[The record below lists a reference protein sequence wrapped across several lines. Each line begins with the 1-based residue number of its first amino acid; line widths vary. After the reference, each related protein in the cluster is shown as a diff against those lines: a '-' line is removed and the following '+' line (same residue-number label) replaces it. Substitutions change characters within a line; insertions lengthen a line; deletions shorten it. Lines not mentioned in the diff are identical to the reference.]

1 MGNKDSMNQ
10 NTPWRAS
17 IRALFA
23 LIVVCFTATFQLTS
37 CEKVPDISKA
47 PDISQ
52 ELVKALVEKET
63 KKIALVDINDKVRTV
78 FSVGPVLSRE
88 QPTQLIKEK
97 APQSDQ
103 VTSSV
108 PDDKFPDVN
117 IPKELKEEVKRLHQ
131 GGITNV
137 ALINREELVHEVL
150 ALFEDGEVLF
160 CFIIA
165 EEPSFR
171 IEDKLSMSLGIK
183 TVHAQGKCGS
193 GCCPSGNCRK
203 ALGSCCAC
211 APK

>member
-1 MGNKDSMNQ
+1 MDNKDSMNQ
-10 NTPWRAS
+10 NTPWRVS

-23 LIVVCFTATFQLTS
+23 LIVVGFTVTFQLTS
-37 CEKVPDISKA
+37 CEKI

-63 KKIALVDINDKVRTV
+63 KKIALVDINDKVQTV
-78 FSVGPVLSRE
+78 FSVDPVLSRE

-108 PDDKFPDVN
+108 PDDNFPDVN
-117 IPKELKEEVKRLHQ
+117 IPKELEEEVKRLLQ

-137 ALINREELVHEVL
+137 ALINREGLVHEVL
-150 ALFEDGEVLF
+150 ALSEDGVVIV
-160 CFIIA
+160 CITIP

-183 TVHAQGKCGS
+183 TVHAQGSCGS

-203 ALGSCCAC
+203 SLGSCCPC
-211 APK
+211 S